1 LTLMVAA
8 NPLVESVVS
17 VGTVPAASENMLK
30 ANVLPDVETPSG
42 AVNAG
47 P

>member
-1 LTLMVAA
+1 MVNAK
-8 NPLVESVVS
+8 PSVVSLVS
-17 VGTVPAASENMLK
+17 VGTVPAVSENMLK

-42 AVNAG
+42 ALSAG